1 MEVEQ
6 GSPGCRPLAVGN
18 GASVGA
24 ALPGQGCGGR
34 RWVVGVPN
42 GQGRPG
48 HVEGERWRGLGW
60 CDNAGHAVVVVVE
73 GPVAKADVAAV
84 FR

>member
-1 MEVEQ
+1 M
-6 GSPGCRPLAVGN
+6 
-18 GASVGA
+18 
-24 ALPGQGCGGR
+24 
-34 RWVVGVPN
+34 VGVPN